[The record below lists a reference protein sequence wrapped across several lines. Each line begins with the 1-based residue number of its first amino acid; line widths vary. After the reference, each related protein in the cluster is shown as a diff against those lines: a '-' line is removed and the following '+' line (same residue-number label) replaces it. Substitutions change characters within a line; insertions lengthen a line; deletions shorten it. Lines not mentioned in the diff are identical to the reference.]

1 MASDQAGRTAEVMNE
16 AMQSGEP
23 LSGLDIHSERSAQL
37 QQVYTD
43 LHIHI
48 GRSEDGQ
55 PVKISGSRNLTFAN
69 IAKEASERKGIGL
82 IGIIDCHSPGVRAD
96 IRALI
101 ARGEMSELAGGG
113 IRYRDTTI
121 LLGSEIE
128 IREPGYQEC
137 HVLVYFRDLERMDD
151 FAAWMRTRMKNIQL
165 NSQRLHTTYRELQE
179 QVKQRDGLFMPAH
192 MFTPHKGIYGSVTA
206 RMGDVLDLE
215 GVDGGELGLSADTT
229 MAGYIS
235 ELDRYPLLTNS
246 DAHSL
251 GKIGRE
257 YNVLRMHEASFDG
270 LHDVLRGDNGA
281 HIEANYGLDPRL
293 GKYHRTYCRNCEHII
308 HEAGAILECCPYCGS
323 TQLTIGVLDRVLHIA
338 DRAQPEPPHSRP
350 PYRYQVPLSF
360 IPGLGPA
367 KMNRLLEAFGT
378 EMAILHRSSAAELE
392 AVVGGEIARYIVL
405 AREGKLTLSAGGG
418 GAYGKVITG

>member
-1 MASDQAGRTAEVMNE
+1 MKEP
-16 AMQSGEP
+16 MQSATP
-23 LSGLDIHSERSAQL
+23 LSGIDLHSERSAQL
-37 QQVYTD
+37 QQVYAD

-69 IAKEASERKGIGL
+69 IAHEASERKGIGL

-96 IRALI
+96 IRGLI
-101 ARGEMSELAGGG
+101 ATGEMEELAGGG
-113 IRYRDTTI
+113 IRYRDTTV
-121 LLGSEIE
+121 LLGAEIE
-128 IREPGYQEC
+128 IREPEQQEC
-137 HVLVYFRDLERMDD
+137 HVLVYLRDLERMDD
-151 FAAWMRTRMKNIQL
+151 FAQWMSTRMKNIQL
-165 NSQRLHTTYRELQE
+165 SSQRLHTTYRELQQ
-179 QVKQRDGLFMPAH
+179 QVKQRDGLFIPAH
-192 MFTPHKGIYGSVTA
+192 MFTPHKGIYGNVTA
-206 RMGDVLDLE
+206 RMGDVLDLAL
-215 GVDGGELGLSADTT
+215 VDGGELGLSADTT

-257 YNVLRMHEASFDG
+257 YNVLQMREASFDG
-270 LHDVLRGDNGA
+270 WVDVLRQHHGA

-308 HEAGAILECCPYCGS
+308 HESGAILERCPYCGS
-323 TQLTIGVLDRVLHIA
+323 TQLTSGVLDRVLHIA
-338 DRAQPEPPHSRP
+338 DRQQPQPPAARP

-367 KMNRLLEAFGT
+367 KMNRLLAAFGT
-378 EMAILHRSSAAELE
+378 EMAILHRSSAAELA
-392 AVVGGEIARYIVL
+392 AVVGGEIAGYIVL
-405 AREGKLTLSAGGG
+405 AREERLTLSAGGG
-418 GAYGKVITG
+418 GAYGKVVTG

>member
-1 MASDQAGRTAEVMNE
+1 MKDSMPSAEL
-16 AMQSGEP
+16 
-23 LSGLDIHSERSAQL
+23 LSGLDTHSEHTAQL
-37 QQVYTD
+37 QQVYAD

-101 ARGEMSELAGGG
+101 ATGEMSELPGGG

-128 IREPGYQEC
+128 IREPGQQEC

-151 FAAWMRTRMKNIQL
+151 FAEWMRTRMKNIQL
-165 NSQRLHTTYRELQE
+165 SSQRLHTTYRELQ
-179 QVKQRDGLFMPAH
+179 QQTKQHGGLFMPAH

-206 RMGDVLDLE
+206 HMSDVLDLE
-215 GVDGGELGLSADTT
+215 LVDGGELGLSADTT

-235 ELDRYPLLTNS
+235 ELDRYPLFTNS

-257 YNVLRMHEASFDG
+257 YNVLRMKEASFDG
-270 LHDVLRGDNGA
+270 LLGVLRGNEGA

-308 HEAGAILECCPYCGS
+308 HESGAVLERCPYCGS

-338 DRAQPEPPHSRP
+338 DRSQPEPPVDRP

-367 KMNRLLEAFGT
+367 KMNRLLEVFGT
-378 EMAILHRSSAAELE
+378 EMAILHRSSASELE
-392 AVVGGEIARYIVL
+392 AVVGKEIANYIVL
-405 AREGKLTLSAGGG
+405 ARDGRLTLSAGGG
-418 GAYGKVITG
+418 GAYGKVVTG

>member
-1 MASDQAGRTAEVMNE
+1 MTNSE
-16 AMQSGEP
+16 QSAQP
-23 LSGLDIHSERSAQL
+23 LSGLDTHSEHFSHL
-37 QQVYTD
+37 QQVYAD

-96 IRALI
+96 IRSLI
-101 ARGEMSELAGGG
+101 ATGDMIELPGGG

-128 IREPGYQEC
+128 IREPGYEES
-137 HVLVYFRDLERMDD
+137 HVLLYFRDLARMDD
-151 FAAWMRTRMKNIQL
+151 FAEWMSSRMKNIQL
-165 NSQRLHTTYRELQE
+165 SSQRLYTSYRELQE

-206 RMGDVLDLE
+206 RMGDVLDLDRI
-215 GVDGGELGLSADTT
+215 DGGELGLSADTT

-235 ELDRYPLLTNS
+235 ELDRYPLFTNS

-257 YNVLRMHEASFDG
+257 YNVLRMNEVSFDG
-270 LHDVLRGDNGA
+270 LVGVLHQQDYA
-281 HIEANYGLDPRL
+281 YVEANYGLDPRL

-308 HEAGAILECCPYCGS
+308 HESGAVLERCPYCGS
-323 TQLTIGVLDRVLHIA
+323 TQLTVGVLDRVLHIA
-338 DRAQPEPPHSRP
+338 DRVQSEPPESRP

-378 EMAILHRSSAAELE
+378 EMAILHNSSISQLE
-392 AVVGGEIARYIVL
+392 AVVGREIADHIVL
-405 AREGKLTLSAGGG
+405 AREGRLTLRAGGG
-418 GAYGKVITG
+418 GTYGKVISS